1 MTNSTFFLIYHDIS
15 SNSHY
20 PAELHVITPILYNEE
35 ATTPFLNYYISYLS
49 LAINPY
55 IVFYILTGTRY
66 SAILSL

>member
-20 PAELHVITPILYNEE
+20 PAELHVIYSYLYNEE

-49 LAINPY
+49 LAANLY
-55 IVFYILTGTRY
+55 IAFYILTGTRY
-66 SAILSL
+66 SAILYL